1 MSDFKKLLAD
11 ARLPER
17 TVPVCLR
24 GDLTAEWEDLDRQ
37 LTEAQRATTGSIEDG
52 GSAAIA
58 ERMEAL
64 RVEMRDHTY
73 TFRLRGLP
81 KRQYRE
87 LKAAHPPRKD
97 DETGEIRS
105 EDVYLDADL
114 DGLGEPLLRACL
126 VDPVLDDGDWSD
138 LLDKLT
144 DRQYGD
150 LVGTAIYVN
159 RGGVDIPFSHAVSNL
174 LSSSATE

>member
-1 MSDFKKLLAD
+1 MPDFKKMLAD

-24 GDLTAEWEDLDRQ
+24 GDLVAEWEDLERRLQ
-37 LTEAQRATTGSIEDG
+37 EAQRAATSMEDG

-64 RVEMRDHTY
+64 RVDMRDHTW

-87 LKAAHPPRKD
+87 LKAQHPPRKTD
-97 DETGEIRS
+97 DGEVRT
-105 EDVYLDADL
+105 EDVFLDADL

-126 VDPVLDDGDWSD
+126 VDPVLDDADWAD

-144 DRQYGD
+144 DRQYSD

-159 RGGVDIPFSHAVSNL
+159 RGGVDIPFSHAASNL
-174 LSSSATE
+174 LQSSESG